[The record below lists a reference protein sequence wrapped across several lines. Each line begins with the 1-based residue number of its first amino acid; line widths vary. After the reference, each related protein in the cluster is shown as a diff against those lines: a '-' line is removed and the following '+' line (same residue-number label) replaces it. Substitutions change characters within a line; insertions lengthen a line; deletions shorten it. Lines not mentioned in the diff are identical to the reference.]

1 MNKTVMMS
9 VFGIAAVALLGL
21 CWFQHQEILKLKEG
35 SEALGREMKA
45 LTERQSAMAQ
55 AVTREAKAKSKSANV
70 VSKSVKGA
78 SEPQVPPVEGTVAA
92 KPVEAH
98 AKPSPASESPMPDL
112 AKMMKNPG
120 MKDMIRAQQ
129 KGQQD
134 MMYGSLFKC
143 LQLPEAELE
152 NFKGVL
158 LDKQMALVDSSMDMM
173 SGSATPE
180 EKKAA
185 AEKIKETTDAYDAK
199 IKELLGDDN
208 YAVYKSFEDTQAER
222 MQVTLFKG
230 SLSGVDQLSDEQED
244 NLIRAMHDERGNFK
258 STVPGFGD
266 KQSADPSQ
274 FTPERITQLLEEN
287 AKLQEQY
294 VAKAAAILTPSQ
306 LEQFKANQKQQQA
319 MQEMGMRMAAK
330 MFGQPA
336 KEKPANGQ

>member
-1 MNKTVMMS
+1 MNKMVIMLTLGVSTVS
-9 VFGIAAVALLGL
+9 LLGL
-21 CWFQHQEILKLKEG
+21 CWFQHQEILKLRAGGEV
-35 SEALGREMKA
+35 LGQEMKA
-45 LTERQSAMAQ
+45 LTARQVALEQKA
-55 AVTREAKAKSKSANV
+55 ARDAKAKN
-70 VSKSVKGA
+70 KGA
-78 SEPQVPPVEGTVAA
+78 DVAAPSGKEVSEPQVPAMERTVAPKPAVARAQPVDA
-92 KPVEAH
+92 KEA
-98 AKPSPASESPMPDL
+98 PMAGL

-143 LQLPEAELE
+143 LQLSDAELE

-185 AEKIKETTDAYDAK
+185 AEKMKETTDAYDAK

-230 SLSGVDQLSDEQED
+230 SLSGVDQMSDEQED
-244 NLIRAMHDERGNFK
+244 SLIRAMHDERSNFK

-274 FTPERITQLLEEN
+274 FTPERITQMLEES

-294 VAKAAAILTPSQ
+294 VAKAATILTPSQ

-336 KEKPANGQ
+336 KEAAAKSQ

>member
-1 MNKTVMMS
+1 MNKTVVMLALGVS
-9 VFGIAAVALLGL
+9 TVSLLGL

-35 SEALGREMKA
+35 REALGREMKV

-55 AVTREAKAKSKSANV
+55 AVARDAKAKGKGPNVAAKSGN
-70 VSKSVKGA
+70 GA
-78 SEPQVPPVEGTVAA
+78 SEPQVPPVEGKVAA
-92 KPVEAH
+92 KPVEAQ
-98 AKPSPASESPMPDL
+98 AKPAPASESPMPDL

-152 NFKGVL
+152 SFKGVL

-185 AEKIKETTDAYDAK
+185 AEKMKETTDAYDAK

-244 NLIRAMHDERGNFK
+244 SLIQAMHDGRSNFK

-274 FTPERITQLLEEN
+274 FTPERITQMLEEN
-287 AKLQEQY
+287 ARLQEQY
-294 VAKAAAILTPSQ
+294 VAKAAEILTPAQ

-330 MFGQPA
+330 MFGQGKA
-336 KEKPANGQ
+336 E